1 MAFFNTEIT
10 TEIILF
16 SVDAIFSIIL
26 VKSYNKIGR
35 YINCLQEV
43 SSREDDNALDNL
55 KTDKG
60 KYALVHGPVKA
71 LGNTIPSLHVPHM
84 SGVVQKLSTSE
95 LVMTRNSSGF
105 WWDESRPIHQ
115 SYNVVP
121 FAIVLGKH
129 VIEVQ
134 DVLQADELH
143 LDTVYN
149 KYDRT
154 VHSLAGNLWSFF
166 FGVRQYGMQT
176 TEEMLKEGTIVTGIG
191 DLMLSSD
198 GTKLLVPPSG
208 NKPYFITTQPLS
220 SLLRDLR
227 DKKSLFGWLLILTGG
242 LTILFGGLLAR
253 RLWANLKKRKAKQ
266 ELQRRLD
273 QDRRSRRQNVRDNE
287 LPETLRCVVCQE
299 NPKEVI
305 LLPCGHLCICEDC
318 SEQITSSCPICRSH
332 IATKAAAFL
341 S

>member
-26 VKSYNKIGR
+26 VKNYNKIGR

-43 SSREDDNALDNL
+43 SAKEDDNVLEDVQS
-55 KTDKG
+55 G
-60 KYALVHGPVKA
+60 KSKYVMVHGPVRA
-71 LGNTIPSLHVPHM
+71 LGNVIPSLHVPNTN
-84 SGVVQKLSTSE
+84 GVVQKLTTSE
-95 LVMTRNSSGF
+95 LVMARNSSGF

-121 FAIVLGKH
+121 FAIVVGKY
-129 VIEVQ
+129 VVEVQ

-154 VHSLAGNLWSFF
+154 IHSLAGNLWSFF
-166 FGVRQYGMQT
+166 FGVRQYGVQT

-191 DLMLSSD
+191 DLIMSSD
-198 GTKLLVPPSG
+198 GTRLLTPPSG

-220 SLLRDLR
+220 SLLRDFR
-227 DKKSLFGWLLILTGG
+227 DKKSLFGWLLIGTGG
-242 LTILFGGLLAR
+242 LTMVFGGLLAWR
-253 RLWANLKKRKAKQ
+253 VWSNLKKRKAKQ
-266 ELQRRLD
+266 ELQKRLD
-273 QDRRSRRQNVRDNE
+273 QGRRSRRQNVRDND
-287 LPETLRCVVCQE
+287 LPEALRCVVCQE

-318 SEQITSSCPICRSH
+318 SEQINSTCPICRSH